1 MILNDIR
8 SDVMLNRALL
18 WAILAR
24 LTESDA
30 LAVVFTAMALW
41 CLLAALMGVGE

>member
-18 WAILAR
+18 WAILAH
-24 LTESDA
+24 LTESVA
-30 LAVVFTAMALW
+30 LAVVFTSMALW
-41 CLLAALMGVGE
+41 DVLRALTGVDE

>member
-1 MILNDIR
+1 
-8 SDVMLNRALL
+8 MLDDTKSEVIFNRALL
-18 WAILAR
+18 WAIMAR

-41 CLLAALMGVGE
+41 CLLAALMGVDE

>member
-8 SDVMLNRALL
+8 YEVIFNRVLL
-18 WAILAR
+18 WAILVR
-24 LTESDA
+24 LTESMA

-41 CLLAALMGVGE
+41 CLLAALMGVDE